1 MNNMEKM
8 VCIQNEAQC
17 AKCGQIIFS
26 RHRHDFVSCKCRAIS
41 VDGGLEYRR
50 YVGDLGSIIDRSMYV
65 TPQVKDQITDA
76 VTTSKETGR
85 NDFGI
90 ALAVIR
96 VLRDNNLIDMDK
108 FK

>member
-1 MNNMEKM
+1 MEKM

-41 VDGGLEYRR
+41 VDGGLEYLR
-50 YVGDLGSIIDRSMYV
+50 YVGNLEDVIDRSMYI
-65 TPQVKDQITDA
+65 TQEVKDQITDA

-85 NDFGI
+85 NDFGT

>member
-1 MNNMEKM
+1 MEKM

-50 YVGDLGSIIDRSMYV
+50 YVGDFASIIDRSMYIPLKAKEDI
-65 TPQVKDQITDA
+65 TSAVKKATE
-76 VTTSKETGR
+76 SGR
-85 NDFGI
+85 NDFGV
-90 ALAVIR
+90 ALAIIR
-96 VLRDNNLIDMDK
+96 ALRDNDLLDMER
-108 FK
+108 FR